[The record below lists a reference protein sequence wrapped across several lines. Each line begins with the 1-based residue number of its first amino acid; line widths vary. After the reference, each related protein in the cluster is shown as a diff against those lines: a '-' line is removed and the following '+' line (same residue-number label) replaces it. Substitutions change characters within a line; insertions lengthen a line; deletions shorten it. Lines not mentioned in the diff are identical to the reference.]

1 MMSKKKIL
9 LSVPSENASGGIKNY
24 FQVLKKEFSLPV
36 EYMVRGARNWPY
48 RKSFTQEI
56 RRAYNDLKLFRNR
69 INVGDINL
77 VQTST
82 SLGLFSVIRDGLFV
96 YFAKR
101 KGVSVIV
108 FFRGWDLKF
117 EKKIETYFLFI
128 FKFFF
133 FRADRLI
140 ALSTSFRDKLIQ
152 WGYSKEIHIEST
164 IIDEKLL
171 SGISADNIK
180 ENRKKRR
187 KEEVYNIL
195 FLARV
200 EVPKGIYETIETFRI
215 LQKVHPGINL
225 TIAGSGKE
233 LYKVKSYLK
242 THNCSNV
249 KVIGY
254 VEGEE
259 KRNVF
264 MNADIYLFPS
274 YTEGMPN
281 SVLEAMAFGLP
292 IITRSVGAIPDIIKN
307 NINGFHT
314 DSKDPKIFA
323 DFIQKVMNDDHLAN
337 NILEHN
343 YKQAR
348 SNYTTTEVVN
358 RIEKIYKETLK
369 CNN

>member
-1 MMSKKKIL
+1 MLNIIRELNALEKFSNKTLEKIGHYVYGLMDPLSKEYFYIGKGSGNRVFSHVRQKIRQKDIDPKFDIIERL
-9 LSVPSENASGGIKNY
+9 
-24 FQVLKKEFSLPV
+24 KEFGGPEIIILRHGLS
-36 EYMVRGARNWPY
+36 EY
-48 RKSFTQEI
+48 Q
-56 RRAYNDLKLFRNR
+56 
-69 INVGDINL
+69 
-77 VQTST
+77 
-82 SLGLFSVIRDGLFV
+82 
-96 YFAKR
+96 
-101 KGVSVIV
+101 
-108 FFRGWDLKF
+108 
-117 EKKIETYFLFI
+117 
-128 FKFFF
+128 
-133 FRADRLI
+133 
-140 ALSTSFRDKLIQ
+140 ALL
-152 WGYSKEIHIEST
+152 IEST